1 MSNQMVTS
9 EIREQFQEPNSVQI
23 IIISRDQAPPPPC
36 PRLLPISL
44 NFIGDNYYAF
54 FRILLGVI
62 LRVFRFSKESFNA
75 LTYSFITF

>member
-1 MSNQMVTS
+1 MSNQTVTS

-23 IIISRDQAPPPPC
+23 IIISRDQGAPPC